1 MRSKS
6 YRSAKCLGKEEK
18 SKKRNLVLDT
28 LRNRESVKL
37 DMNRCN
43 RLDEGDDSC
52 GVLYHLKWIK
62 ERFWGGGLVCCVQR
76 EKGVV

>member
-1 MRSKS
+1 MRSQS

-52 GVLYHLKWIK
+52 
-62 ERFWGGGLVCCVQR
+62 
-76 EKGVV
+76 